1 MRDLNR
7 SGYRLVGKDG
17 KVIYFEKKR
26 PQFNEEQLKKN
37 SPNKK
42 LETAKLESVNGNVD
56 KKKAGEQSK
65 TDPKDTTILDSSAYT
80 LRSVMDNIVK
90 NEDINAMAKS
100 IEASTTGKSIKDFEN
115 IPDTYFENVPDNER
129 LTVKQNQNFL
139 TAKKIDN
146 QRKFFEMNTELST
159 SLVRNKYYLQ
169 LGSFRSKIKAEKVLN
184 KYADVGGNRQVVE
197 GKNGGLIFYRA
208 IIGTF
213 NTNLEASNVK
223 NKLIERGHT
232 DVFVFKN

>member
-1 MRDLNR
+1 MNK

-37 SPNKK
+37 SSNKK
-42 LETAKLESVNGNVD
+42 LETAKLKDVNENID
-56 KKKAGEQSK
+56 KKKEEEQRK
-65 TDPKDTTILDSSAYT
+65 RNTKNTATLDSSAYT

-100 IEASTTGKSIKDFEN
+100 IEALPTGKSIKDFEN
-115 IPDTYFENVPDNER
+115 IPDMYFENVPNNER

-139 TAKKIDN
+139 TARKIDS
-146 QRKFFEMNTELST
+146 QRKLDEANTELST
-159 SLVRNKYYLQ
+159 SLTRNKYYLQ
-169 LGSFRSKIKAEKVLN
+169 LGSFRSKAKAEKLLN
-184 KYADVGGNRQVVE
+184 KYADVGKIRQVVE
-197 GKNGGLIFYRA
+197 SKSGSSILYRA
-208 IIGTF
+208 VIGTF
-213 NTNLEASNVK
+213 DTNLEASGVK
-223 NKLIERGHT
+223 NKLIEKGHT